1 MKKDAI
7 KIFKKNYLKILLVS
21 FIALIIING
30 GYHYSSYIYKKA
42 NNDKIDMVI
51 AKMDNLKDSF
61 YHKLGANV
69 YQRGLI
75 APLFNN
81 IVDSDSITVGTLMTV
96 NTMALKNNLSTQII
110 LYISLVIS
118 FLFFV
123 FVQNIIKVGEK
134 RYFLEQRRY
143 NNTKIDKLLYVYQVK
158 KTFSVATIMFKRFI
172 YQILWLPTIYF
183 GIKKYY
189 EYKMIPYIL
198 AVNPDLDS
206 KEAFEISKKLSEGHI
221 FDMFKLDLS
230 FIGYYFLHIITFG
243 LSSLFFFNGYKELVY
258 AELYIKLVKEHNEI
272 KSINDENLYI
282 LEYQYRSYPYE
293 FYKKKT
299 KTFDVDYRKKYDA
312 TSYILFFFTFAFIG
326 WIWEIILCFIL
337 NGELVNRGAMAG
349 PWLPIYGY
357 GCTLILLS
365 LKKLRDKPIIYFIAS
380 MLLCGIVE
388 YATACY
394 LEYFRGMRWWEYDGY
409 FLNINGRVCLE
420 GLLLFGFAGCA
431 VTYLFAPIL
440 NNIYS
445 KIKKNIRI
453 IICVIL
459 VLLYGVD
466 LVYSSYH
473 PNQGNGITTEKVE
486 VKG

>member
-1 MKKDAI
+1 
-7 KIFKKNYLKILLVS
+7 
-21 FIALIIING
+21 
-30 GYHYSSYIYKKA
+30 
-42 NNDKIDMVI
+42 MVVN
-51 AKMDNLKDSF
+51 KMDNLKDSF
-61 YHKLGANV
+61 YHMLGADV

-81 IVDSDSITVGTLMTV
+81 IVDSDSITVGTLITV
-96 NTMALKNNLSTQII
+96 NNMALNDNLSTQII

-134 RYFLEQRRY
+134 RYFLEQRIY
-143 NNTKIDKLLYVYQVK
+143 DNTKIDKLLFVYQVK

-172 YQILWLPTIYF
+172 YQILWLPTIIF

-198 AVNPDLDS
+198 AVNPDIDS
-206 KEAFEISKKLSEGHI
+206 KDAFRISKELSNNHI
-221 FDMFKLDLS
+221 FDMIKLDFSL
-230 FIGYYFLHIITFG
+230 IGYYFLHILTFG
-243 LSSLFFFNGYKELVY
+243 LSSLFFFNGYKELIY
-258 AELYIKLVKEHNEI
+258 AELYIKLVSEHDIDLI
-272 KSINDENLYI
+272 KDDNLYI
-282 LEYQYRSYPYE
+282 DEYQYRAYPVE
-293 FYKKKT
+293 AYKKKT
-299 KTFDVDYRKKYDA
+299 KVFDVDYRKKYDV
-312 TSYILFFFTFAFIG
+312 TSYILFFFTFSFVG
-326 WIWEIILCFIL
+326 WIWEVLLCFIM
-337 NGELVNRGAMAG
+337 NGSFANRGAMAG

-365 LKKLRDKPIIYFIAS
+365 LKKLRNKPGLYFLAS
-380 MLLCGIVE
+380 MILCGIVE
-388 YATACY
+388 YLTACY

-409 FLNINGRVCLE
+409 FLNIQGRVCLE

-431 VTYLFAPIL
+431 VTYLFAPVL

-445 KIKKNIRI
+445 KIKKNIRV

-473 PNQGNGITTEKVE
+473 PNQGNGITVSEQ